1 MIKNKFKELLSE
13 LKKFKVQTILVLE
26 YKKGNDRKIFHSSVK
41 LIGSDSDIEESFK
54 SMHKSIMT
62 KIKNSASEDWTVL
75 DVMIKHSIKIYECQ
89 YKNRKMEIISSL

>member
-26 YKKGNDRKIFHSSVK
+26 YKKVNDRKIFHSSDK